1 MSAIIIHGADKKI
14 TRLIREL
21 SRKLGAKVS
30 DLTENQYEDLLLGQK
45 MDAVKTGEEVSKSVI
60 MDKLR

>member
-1 MSAIIIHGADKKI
+1 MSAFIIHGADKKI

-21 SRKLGAKVS
+21 SRKLGATVS

-45 MDAVKTGEEVSKSVI
+45 MDPVKTGGEVSKSGV
-60 MDKLR
+60 

>member
-30 DLTENQYEDLLLGQK
+30 DLTENQYEDLLLGQT

-60 MDKLR
+60 MDKLS